1 MGGFWTFVDM
11 NSYFATCEQ
20 QDRPELRGYP
30 VGIAPVMADNTSFI
44 AASYEAKAYGI
55 KTGTKVSDARRI
67 CPSIRIVEARPVLYR
82 KMHEQ
87 IVEAVGTVSPVDQVL
102 SVDEMRIRPWVN
114 EATANDALHLGQQI
128 QDAIR
133 RDVGTWMTASVGIAP
148 NPLLAKVASDF
159 QKPRGLSIINV
170 SDIPH
175 KLFRLELTDWPGI
188 SVNMYERFLKAGVR
202 STEDMYRLDVHQMR
216 AVFGGIEGE
225 RWWSEIR
232 GHEVWRPPMVRRQV
246 GHSSVL
252 EPAMRT
258 PDLAWSVACR
268 LVEKA
273 GQRLRTEG
281 FQAGRLWA
289 GVDGE
294 VSWKRYTTF
303 SPTDRTQT
311 FLKALRVVWQ
321 HATEKP
327 FRVIIALTNLVTDN
341 AVCGDLLDDPKNAKL
356 DQAMDSLARK
366 YGRGV
371 VTSGSSL
378 AARDYLDHEKIP
390 FGQPRGFR

>member
-1 MGGFWTFVDM
+1 
-11 NSYFATCEQ
+11 
-20 QDRPELRGYP
+20 
-30 VGIAPVMADNTSFI
+30 
-44 AASYEAKAYGI
+44 
-55 KTGTKVSDARRI
+55 
-67 CPSIRIVEARPVLYR
+67 
-82 KMHEQ
+82 
-87 IVEAVGTVSPVDQVL
+87 
-102 SVDEMRIRPWVN
+102 
-114 EATANDALHLGQQI
+114 
-128 QDAIR
+128 
-133 RDVGTWMTASVGIAP
+133 MTASVGIAP

-268 LVEKA
+268 LVERVSMARSA
-273 GQRLRTEG
+273 GSGTPRFLPLIGLKLFLRRFG
-281 FQAGRLWA
+281 L
-289 GVDGE
+289 
-294 VSWKRYTTF
+294 
-303 SPTDRTQT
+303 
-311 FLKALRVVWQ
+311 
-321 HATEKP
+321 
-327 FRVIIALTNLVTDN
+327 
-341 AVCGDLLDDPKNAKL
+341 
-356 DQAMDSLARK
+356 
-366 YGRGV
+366 
-371 VTSGSSL
+371 SGSMQLKSHSAL
-378 AARDYLDHEKIP
+378 
-390 FGQPRGFR
+390 